1 VIFSLIIAPLYNAF
15 EANKMAT
22 IFGYGR
28 VSRTGQSSEN
38 QRQAIEKHLGKP
50 VDVWYEDHAVSG
62 TVKTSV
68 RPSFSKMVAEAVAG
82 DTLVFN
88 RVDRIS
94 RRASDTL
101 TTVEGLLERGVEV
114 YIIQIGKDP
123 LSSAKGKMMLGIF
136 AIFAED
142 ERMALVERTKDGLAR
157 VKKNGRI
164 LGPKLSINPETL
176 RALCIGRA
184 DKITL
189 DVLSSMYGID
199 RNTILRNVKKWEG
212 SLEEYEAEWN
222 KRDKQ
227 YKAKEQA

>member
-1 VIFSLIIAPLYNAF
+1 
-15 EANKMAT
+15 MAT

-62 TVKTSV
+62 TVKTTA
-68 RPSFSKMVAEAVAG
+68 RPFFSKMVAEAVAG
-82 DTLVFN
+82 DTLIFN

-101 TTVEGLLERGVEV
+101 VTVEGLLERGVEV

-142 ERMALVERTKDGLAR
+142 ERIALVERTKEGLAR
-157 VKKNGRI
+157 VKKNGGI
-164 LGPKLSINPETL
+164 LGPKLVIPPDVL
-176 RALCIGRA
+176 KDICIGRA
-184 DKITL
+184 EKITL
-189 DVLSSMYGID
+189 DVLSEKYNID
-199 RNTILRNVKKWEG
+199 RNTILRNVKKWADKI
-212 SLEEYEAEWN
+212 EEYEAEWN

-227 YKAKEQA
+227 YKLKEAV

>member
-1 VIFSLIIAPLYNAF
+1 
-15 EANKMAT
+15 MAT

-62 TVKTSV
+62 TVKTSI

-101 TTVEGLLERGVEV
+101 VTVEGLLERGVEV

-142 ERMALVERTKDGLAR
+142 ERLALVDRTRDGLLR
-157 VKKNGRI
+157 VKKEGRV
-164 LGPKLSINPETL
+164 LGPKLVIPPNVL
-176 RALCIGRA
+176 RDICIDRSE
-184 DKITL
+184 KITL
-189 DVLSSMYGID
+189 DCLAEKYNMD
-199 RNTILRNVKKWEG
+199 RNTILRNVKKWSD

-227 YKAKEQA
+227 YKAKDGM